1 MTASDNTPDLA
12 KVEVDELAAISDAE
26 PTKAEILADL
36 RQALKE
42 ALAGDLRPALEVLD
56 EIDRE
61 IKDNDDNG
69 NSATHLSETIE
80 IAQKEVSGG
89 EQVDGAVG
97 VERGAAGYAGGV
109 WVCKVLLI
117 DRFCF
122 SQWNAVE
129 YDLSATFRAQG

>member
-61 IKDNDDNG
+61 IRDNDDNG
-69 NSATHLSETIE
+69 NSAAHLSETIE
-80 IAQKEVSGG
+80 IAQKEVSDSK
-89 EQVDGAVG
+89 Q
-97 VERGAAGYAGGV
+97 
-109 WVCKVLLI
+109 
-117 DRFCF
+117 
-122 SQWNAVE
+122 
-129 YDLSATFRAQG
+129 